1 MQLHNPPKRD
11 LTVNLTPLIDVVFL
25 LLIFFMVSTSFT
37 RETQIELELPKA
49 DGSPMTTETDI
60 VEISVDSSGNFYV
73 NKQSLIN
80 TQINTLR
87 RAIVKVSEG
96 DTTLPL
102 IISADARAPYQAV
115 ITALDAAGQ
124 EGFANIQMAT
134 RRDDDESN

>member
-1 MQLHNPPKRD
+1 MQLQNKNRRD

-37 RETQIELELPKA
+37 RETQIELKLPKA
-49 DGSPMTTETDI
+49 TGEPLETDYEM
-60 VEISVDSSGNFYV
+60 VEISIDSNGHYYV

-87 RAIVKVSEG
+87 KAIVKVSNG
-96 DTTLPL
+96 DTNLPL
-102 IISADARAPYQAV
+102 IISADAKAPYQSV
-115 ITALDAAGQ
+115 ITAMDAAGQ

-134 RRDDDESN
+134 RRDKDDDS